1 MKANELMVGG
11 WAIRGNITEEPLR
24 ITDICASKNN
34 VYLDLSGIP
43 ILEKIDKINP
53 IPLTPEILGKNFES
67 DDNNF
72 GYQNYRLNAN
82 FIIENRGDRF
92 CLVRIVERY
101 YYATFFVCNINYVH
115 QLQHAIYLLGIDKEI
130 VL

>member
-1 MKANELMVGG
+1 MKADELMVGD
-11 WAIRGNITEEPLR
+11 WVHIKDALLPPIY
-24 ITDICASKNN
+24 SK
-34 VYLDLSGIP
+34 VYSIYPPYIQLKGELGQFRDDTLA
-43 ILEKIDKINP
+43 P
-53 IPLTPEILGKNFES
+53 IPLTPEILEKNFES

>member
-1 MKANELMVGG
+1 MIGD
-11 WAIRGNITEEPLR
+11 WAIRGNIAEEPMR

-53 IPLTPEILGKNFES
+53 IPLTPEILEKNFES
-67 DDNNF
+67 NNNSF
-72 GYQNYRLNAN
+72 GYQNYRLNAD

-92 CLVRIVERY
+92 CLVRFINGYRY
-101 YYATFFVCNINYVH
+101 ASTFFVCNINYVH
-115 QLQHAIYLLGIDKEI
+115 QLQQVLKLLSIDIDKEI